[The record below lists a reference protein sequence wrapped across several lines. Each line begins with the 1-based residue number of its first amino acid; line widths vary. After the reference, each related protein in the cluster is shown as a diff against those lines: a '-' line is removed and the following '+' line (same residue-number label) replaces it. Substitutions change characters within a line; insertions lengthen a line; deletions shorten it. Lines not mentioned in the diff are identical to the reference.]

1 MEREAL
7 IRALDR
13 IVDAVADRMGATDV
27 EMIREYIDH
36 HEFGLAMSDL
46 TSALLG
52 GRVPLTAQEHHE
64 VRVLLAHF
72 HGGGGSFRH
81 LRLGD
86 AVADALDRVDRP
98 PRSRG
103 LPPLRGGHLP
113 HSARPGATEFPEGWT
128 EQRSVTAV
136 RELGPAVVLP
146 NGRTWRDGEVDGI
159 RVGALLDA
167 AGALRAVV
175 PLPGPG
181 VRRTPVPDTSVP
193 WLLAASARSAA
204 NIVLSARRP
213 AMDPQVK
220 GALRA
225 LLDTGEWEELAD
237 ALAADLLDAPAGMT
251 EWQNQQAREL
261 LLTFDLPVEG
271 CEHLNDRDAV
281 LACLERP

>member
-1 MEREAL
+1 MDRDALPWALHHVVDDVAER
-7 IRALDR
+7 
-13 IVDAVADRMGATDV
+13 MPATDV
-27 EMIREYIDH
+27 ETIREYIDH
-36 HEFGLAMSDL
+36 DEYGLAMSDL
-46 TSALLG
+46 VSVLLH
-52 GRVPLTAQEHHE
+52 GRVPLAAQEHHE
-64 VRVLLAHF
+64 VRDLLAYF
-72 HGGGGSFRH
+72 RDGGSSFQN
-81 LRLGD
+81 LMLGD
-86 AVADALDRVDRP
+86 AIADVLDQMGRP
-98 PRSRG
+98 SRPRG

-204 NIVLSARRP
+204 DIVLSARRP
-213 AMDPQVK
+213 AMDPQV
-220 GALRA
+220 GRALRA

-237 ALAADLLDAPAGMT
+237 ALAADLLDAPAGLS
-251 EWQNQQAREL
+251 EWPNQQAREL

-281 LACLERP
+281 LARLERS